1 MEFPKSVEDQL
12 KALKEDMKLNKQQY
26 ENLLKLAE
34 KQYAKARVVPG
45 EAVGVIAAQSLGEPG
60 TQLTMRTKWLAGAR
74 EMTVTQGLPRLIEIF
89 DAKREPTT
97 PAMEIYLKSSH
108 ATSESKAEEIALSIV
123 DVKLE
128 DITSEINVDL
138 AKMRVEVYLDKNKVK
153 HYGVTEK
160 YVQNMV
166 KENFKTAKITTGDMM
181 IGIRPKEEEVD
192 LRKLYGFRVKVKE
205 THITG
210 IEGIKQVLPVKVG
223 DVWMIKTAG
232 SNLREVLAMKEV
244 DIENTKTNDVFETFS
259 VLGIEAARTVIVEE
273 ALDVLRNQGI
283 EVDPRHLMLLADAM
297 TNTGSIRGIGRYGIS
312 GAKSS
317 VLARASFEVPLRHL
331 FNAAMYG
338 ESDEISS
345 VIENVMINQP
355 IPVGTGIVKLK
366 IESEAMGKKKTEEAK
381 EEKAEKKE
389 KKEKKD

>member
-1 MEFPKSVEDQL
+1 MEFPKSIETQL
-12 KALKEDMKLNKQQY
+12 KVLKDDLKLNKQQY
-26 ENLLKLAE
+26 EELLKLAE

-97 PAMEIYLKSSH
+97 PAMEIYLKPSY
-108 ATSESKAEEIALSIV
+108 ATSEQKVEEISLSIV
-123 DVKLE
+123 DVKIE

-138 AKMRVEVYLDKNKVK
+138 AKMRVEIYLDKAKLK
-153 HYGVTEK
+153 YYGVTEK
-160 YVQNMV
+160 QIQNRV
-166 KENFKTAKITTGDMM
+166 KDEFKTAKITTGEMM
-181 IGIRPKEEEVD
+181 VGIRPKEDDVD
-192 LRKLYGFRVKVKE
+192 LRKLYKFRVKVKE
-205 THITG
+205 THVAG

-232 SNLREVLAMKEV
+232 SNLREVLVMKEV
-244 DIENTKTNDVFETFS
+244 DIENTKTNDVFETLT
-259 VLGIEAARTVIVEE
+259 VLGIEAARAIIIEE
-273 ALDVLRNQGI
+273 AMDVLRNQGI
-283 EVDPRHLMLLADAM
+283 EVDPRHLMLLSDAM

-366 IESEAMGKKKTEEAK
+366 IESDAMGKKKTEE
-381 EEKAEKKE
+381 EKPEKKE
-389 KKEKKD
+389 KKKDKE